1 MATSQAQQAMHE
13 PKAGTP
19 RSTPPQAA
27 RATISSAKGFAGQ
40 DLLTLSNVT
49 PAAVL
54 ELFETARQ
62 MKADLRPFRNT
73 LDNKAVA
80 LLFEKPSL
88 RTKVSFEVGV
98 AKLGGH
104 AIFMDH
110 SGYRLGARESIR
122 DYAKNLER
130 WVECIVARVYQQTA
144 LEEMADT
151 ARPPV
156 INALSDRFHPCQALA
171 DLFTLYE
178 RAACDAARLRQIRL
192 AYVGDGN
199 NVCHSLMHAST
210 LLGVDTTVITPK
222 GYAPAPD
229 VVQEC
234 EAFALAAGS
243 RLTITTDVA
252 AAEGHDAV
260 YTDVWVSM
268 GQAGGVDEVTRRRKV
283 FAKYQVSAD
292 LMERAGRGRKTPT
305 VFMHCLPA
313 QRGLEVTDEVIDSPH
328 SIVYDQAEN
337 RMHAQNALLHYMIGG
352 GA

>member
-1 MATSQAQQAMHE
+1 VTDPKNQQTAA
-13 PKAGTP
+13 P
-19 RSTPPQAA
+19 A
-27 RATISSAKGFAGQ
+27 RAPQSIIASAGGFAGA
-40 DLLTLSNVT
+40 DLLTLSNVSA
-49 PAAVL
+49 AAVM

-88 RTKVSFEVGV
+88 RTKVSFEVGI
-98 AKLGGH
+98 AKLGAH

-110 SGYRLGARESIR
+110 SAYRLGARESVR
-122 DYAKNLER
+122 DYAKNMER
-130 WVECIVARVYQQTA
+130 WVECIVARVYQQTV

-151 ARPPV
+151 AHPSV

-178 RAACDAARLRQIRL
+178 RAGCDAAGLRRLRL

-210 LLGVDTTVITPK
+210 LLGVHTTVITPK
-222 GYAPAPD
+222 GYAPTPD
-229 VVQEC
+229 VVREC

-243 RLTITTDVA
+243 KLTVTTDLA
-252 AAEGHDAV
+252 AVEGHDAV

-268 GQAGGVDEVTRRRKV
+268 GQAGGVDEVTKRRKV
-283 FAKYQVSAD
+283 FAKYQVSAE
-292 LMERAGRGRKTPT
+292 LMERAGRGRGSAA

-313 QRGLEVTDEVIDSPH
+313 QRGLEVTDEVIDSSN

-337 RMHAQNALLHYMIGG
+337 RMHAQNALLHYMIGR